1 MTHVHHKLVPD
12 RLSTHTQTHMHIWRA
27 WRDLVQ
33 GCLAAIVKDVKQLK
47 NLMDTG
53 AGLECESCS
62 TVGSPTSPPR

>member
-1 MTHVHHKLVPD
+1 
-12 RLSTHTQTHMHIWRA
+12 MHIWRA